1 MNKKMKI
8 NRKLTTLLI
17 AFLPLISFAQDAF
30 RYQTVARDSSGAT
43 ITNQLIGVQVSIIL
57 DDESNPA
64 IYEEIHQLESNDY
77 GVINLSIGDGI
88 PMAGDFSTI
97 NWAQKAFI
105 KIKMDLAGG
114 TNYTISSVA
123 EILSVPR
130 ALYAE
135 NAGNVNG
142 SKFGIYVTDFG
153 AIGDGAND
161 DTDAFEAA
169 IDSAFVTGATLYIP
183 RGVYKI
189 TRTLEIKAGVVM
201 QGESA
206 GSQPLQTPYNGSLI
220 WYEGNDYAFKITGHN
235 ANVKDLIIRD
245 KSSNQAKGGIQLFA
259 DGYALETVQLS
270 NLLIS
275 GFTNGTGIELEAKNS
290 GGIAYIS
297 LYHLRI
303 RHAKTGI
310 HIKEDASSYVN
321 SNAFYHCQI
330 SGGGFDYGLL
340 IDGGNNN
347 IFHELIIEPPLT
359 NEGHLVV
366 NEGEI
371 NGHQIRIEGN
381 NQASNKPL
389 IYFATGTK
397 DSELT
402 GTYAGGLTLDKGNNF
417 IGLRSGKAIQYRNSN
432 VNKFRNATFFTPN
445 GTTIQDWDITGA
457 GVYFQVLSPE
467 LTENH
472 NVLKVTIPAGTI
484 MRIAPS
490 ALARPQVKA
499 LPLYDQVNFGF
510 HAKVSHNNIA
520 YTATNAPQG
529 WAASTAHSG
538 SSEWEFVGMNAEVNR
553 SQPAI
558 FRFEVNNTTGGTITV
573 YLSTP
578 TLTFGNQLP
587 TLDEAPLAASGGTL
601 TGQLTHAMSTVTTPG
616 NGFLTLPQ
624 NANYFEITNTQ
635 TIFRINHLTAD
646 RVPKGTVITLLFN
659 QSGTSVSNSGYLLLK
674 GGYTSVTNSSLTLI
688 SNGNG
693 TWREVN
699 RNN

>member
-1 MNKKMKI
+1 MKN

-17 AFLPLISFAQDAF
+17 VLLPLMSFAQDAF
-30 RYQTVARDSSGAT
+30 RYQAVARDSSGAT
-43 ITNQLIGVQVSIIL
+43 ITNQLIGVQISIIL

-64 IYEEIHQLESNDY
+64 IYEEIHQPESNNY

-88 PMAGDFSTI
+88 PMTGDFSTI
-97 NWAQKAFI
+97 NWGQKAFI
-105 KIKMDLAGG
+105 KVEMDLAGG
-114 TNYTISSVA
+114 TNYTVSSVA

-135 NAGNVNG
+135 NAGNVNS

-153 AIGDGAND
+153 AIGDGSAD

-169 IDSAFVTGATLYIP
+169 IDSAFITGATLYIP

-189 TRTLEIKAGVVM
+189 TRTLEVKAGVVI

-206 GSQPLQTPYNGSLI
+206 GSEPLQTPHNGSLI
-220 WYEGNDYAFKITGHN
+220 WYEGNGFAFKITGHN
-235 ANVKDLIIRD
+235 ANVRDLIIRD
-245 KSSNQAKGGIQLFA
+245 KSSNQATGGLQLLA

-275 GFTNGTGIELEAKNS
+275 GFTNGAGIQLEAKNS
-290 GGIAYIS
+290 GGIAYITM
-297 LYHLRI
+297 YGLRI
-303 RHAKTGI
+303 RHAKVGI

-347 IFHELIIEPPLT
+347 VFHGLIIEPPST

-371 NGHQIRIEGN
+371 IGNEIRIEGN
-381 NQASNKPL
+381 SQGATKPL
-389 IYFATGTK
+389 IYFETGTK
-397 DSELT
+397 DSKLT
-402 GTYAGGLTLDKGNNF
+402 GTYAGGLTLDKGNNY

-432 VNKFRNATFFTPN
+432 VNKFKNATFFTPN
-445 GTTIQDWDITGA
+445 GTTIQDWDITGT

-472 NVLKVTIPAGTI
+472 NVLKITIPAGTI
-484 MRIAPS
+484 MRIEPS
-490 ALARPQVKA
+490 ALARPQVKD
-499 LPLYDQVNFGF
+499 LPMYDQVNFGF
-510 HAKVSHNNIA
+510 HAKVSQNNIA

-538 SSEWEFVGMNAEVNR
+538 SGEWEFVGMNAVVNR
-553 SQPAI
+553 STAAI

-587 TLDEAPLAASGGTL
+587 TLDESPLFASGGTL
-601 TGQLTHAMSTVTTPG
+601 TGQLTHAMATVTTPG
-616 NGFLTLPQ
+616 NGFLTLPL

-659 QSGTSVSNSGYLLLK
+659 QSGTNVSNSGYLLLK
-674 GGYTSVTNSSLTLI
+674 GGFTSVTNSSLTLI